1 MTLLELLPAV
11 GSGSLVGFTLG
22 LVGGGGSILATPL
35 LLYVVGVANP
45 HVAIGTSA
53 LAVSVNAFANLASHA
68 HKGHVRWR
76 CAAVFAAVG
85 TLGTILGSSLGL
97 VVDGRHLLFLFG
109 LVMVAVGLLMLLP
122 RTAPH
127 GGPRPVDRRMCIATA
142 ALALATGAA
151 SGFFGIGGGFL
162 IVPALIFA
170 TGMPVINAVGPRCSP
185 SAPSGWRPRS
195 TMPAK
200 AWSTGRSPP
209 SSLPAASSAVSSAC
223 CSQPASPPTR
233 PRSTA
238 SSQRWCS
245 PSPPTSSRAIFRVDE
260 GCEAKQSPL
269 HFPIDCDSAYPYIRA
284 CPKSH
289 VPVGVRRSLEWRGN
303 R

>member
-1 MTLLELLPAV
+1 VTLLELLPAV

-97 VVDGRHLLFLFG
+97 VVDGRNLLFLFG

-122 RTAPH
+122 RAAPH
-127 GGPRPVDRRMCIATA
+127 GGPRPVDRRMCIVTA

-170 TGMPVINAVGPRCSP
+170 TGMPVINAVG
-185 SAPSGWRPRS
+185 
-195 TMPAK
+195 
-200 AWSTGRSPP
+200 
-209 SSLPAASSAVSSAC
+209 SSLLAVGAFGLATALNYASKGLVDWAVAAEFIAGGIVGGFLGMLLATRLATHKTALNRIFATLVLAVA
-223 CSQPASPPTR
+223 
-233 PRSTA
+233 
-238 SSQRWCS
+238 
-245 PSPPTSSRAIFRVDE
+245 
-260 GCEAKQSPL
+260 
-269 HFPIDCDSAYPYIRA
+269 AYVIARNLPGGNERCA
-284 CPKSH
+284 AT
-289 VPVGVRRSLEWRGN
+289 RRSCGSRCCLDP
-303 R
+303 